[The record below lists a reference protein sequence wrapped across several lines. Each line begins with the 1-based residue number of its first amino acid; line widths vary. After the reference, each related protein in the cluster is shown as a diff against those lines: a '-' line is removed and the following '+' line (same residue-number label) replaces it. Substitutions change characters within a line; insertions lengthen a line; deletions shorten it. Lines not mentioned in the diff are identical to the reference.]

1 MSKPSYCTI
10 QRSLAERFRELV
22 REGMSPAEA
31 VERIAELY
39 YAFHFRIVQQLPRGH
54 LTFDLGAA
62 GELVAKLDGGPLD
75 PERILTRPPHGLD
88 PTPIPLEQYR
98 WMAADPRQAERDA
111 LGALSIDVP
120 PVAPAEPQNVQEP
133 RPGKRGR
140 KPYDVWEP
148 MFAHLENLVRERED
162 DSRPTPRPPAAIL
175 EAITEERGKEGRGTP
190 TPTLQT
196 IAEKI
201 GKERPRSCYRLIPDN
216 SANSNRQFP
225 TDSNR

>member
-148 MFAHLENLVRERED
+148 MFAHLENLVRERG
-162 DSRPTPRPPAAIL
+162 RPFETYAQAAGQGSDFL

-190 TPTLQT
+190 TQPF
-196 IAEKI
+196 
-201 GKERPRSCYRLIPDN
+201 RPSRRKSAKNGPILL
-216 SANSNRQFP
+216 SANSG
-225 TDSNR
+225 